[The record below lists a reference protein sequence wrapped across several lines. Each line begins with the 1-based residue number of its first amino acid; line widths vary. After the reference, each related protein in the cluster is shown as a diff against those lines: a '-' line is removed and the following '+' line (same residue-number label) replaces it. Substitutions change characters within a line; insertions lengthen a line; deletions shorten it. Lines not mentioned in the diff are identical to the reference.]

1 MKLRR
6 LLIAT
11 AMLSF
16 TSISANAFNEVV
28 PPSPLITQDKTFREA
43 YYDTLSILNGSNEC
57 SEFFGGPSKSVVV
70 FDDLMARV
78 NKEMFP
84 SSIGIQMSGP
94 ITNVSSMTTK
104 TKYRL
109 FDKVSIN
116 YNGPFYRHR
125 TSDSQPSI
133 NGVGTF
139 PPNTREVRVLMLLH
153 ELGHVVEA
161 DGKWLLPDDGR
172 DVELSRSNTRKV
184 EDVCGGQIRSLRKGD
199 TAVISVSGKQPDGL
213 TAPPETKP

>member
-1 MKLRR
+1 MKLRS
-6 LLIAT
+6 LLIAI

-16 TSISANAFNEVV
+16 TSISANVFNGAI

-57 SEFFGGPSKSVVV
+57 SEFFGGSSKSVVV

-84 SSIGIQMSGP
+84 SSIGIRMSGP
-94 ITNVSSMTTK
+94 ITNVSSLTTK

-125 TSDSQPSI
+125 SSDSQPSI

-139 PPNTREVRVLMLLH
+139 PANTREVRVLMLLH

-161 DGKWLLPDDGR
+161 DGKWLLPDDGL
-172 DVELSRSNTRKV
+172 DADLSRSNTRKV
-184 EDVCGGQIRSLRKGD
+184 ENVCGSQIRSLGKGD
-199 TAVISVSGKQPDGL
+199 MGMNAVGGKETDVQTTSL
-213 TAPPETKP
+213 ETKP